1 MGTHGYSWRIKWSH
15 RHRADPPRGR
25 LELKPCLQ
33 RTGLLS
39 VTLQLNL
46 DKGLKKLTQLG
57 TALSLPC
64 KVFFHFLCNACPY
77 SCVLALLISV
87 VKATCC
93 NCLKINQQLL
103 KLPSTQVEK
112 YCKPQGLKRFVFFS
126 CTTASAHNKAV
137 FRLPPPGKIYTM
149 KWKGVQ
155 THLSSRDF
163 AREILHGVMFV
174 HGEVVLD
181 IATSRLTII
190 TDLHSQSHSC
200 YALWEG
206 AMMQS
211 RKFKC
216 WFIPSEVITE
226 SSFGSNTFGRA
237 S

>member
-1 MGTHGYSWRIKWSH
+1 MGTHGYCWRIEWSH
-15 RHRADPPRGR
+15 RYRADPPRGR

-39 VTLQLNL
+39 VTLHLNL
-46 DKGLKKLTQLG
+46 DKGLKKLG

-77 SCVLALLISV
+77 SCVLALLISA
-87 VKATCC
+87 VKTTCC

-103 KLPSTQVEK
+103 KLSSTQVEK
-112 YCKPQGLKRFVFFS
+112 YCKPQGLKRFGFFS
-126 CTTASAHNKAV
+126 CTTASAHNEAV
-137 FRLPPPGKIYTM
+137 LMLPPPGKIYTI

-155 THLSSRDF
+155 RHLSSRDF
-163 AREILHGVMFV
+163 AGEILHGVMSV

-190 TDLHSQSHSC
+190 TNLHSQSHFY

-206 AMMQS
+206 AMTQS
-211 RKFKC
+211 RKFTC
-216 WFIPSEVITE
+216 WFIPLEVITK